1 MHPITFRKAGAS
13 KSLSQHDFFDHGFGG
28 PTIFDVF
35 GSKPVEEFGV
45 SRLSSRDA
53 EVCRGRDNPGSEE
66 VVPDAVH
73 HDAGSEGVF
82 GVGEP
87 ICEFFSAYGIFRT
100 GVESK
105 VSFHDGKSSRWHF
118 ITWVF
123 RATAVEDFSW
133 ARLSKVT
140 NKRVMRAFFAKRC
153 NMGLET
159 FGSSTSFRIVLK

>member
-1 MHPITFRKAGAS
+1 M
-13 KSLSQHDFFDHGFGG
+13 
-28 PTIFDVF
+28 
-35 GSKPVEEFGV
+35 

-53 EVCRGRDNPGSEE
+53 EVCRGGDNPGAEE

-73 HDAGSEGVF
+73 HDAGSERVF

-87 ICEFFSAYGIFRT
+87 IREFFSTYGIFRT
-100 GVESK
+100 GVESE
-105 VSFHDGKSSRWHF
+105 VAFHDGKGSGWHF
-118 ITWVF
+118 ITGIF
-123 RATAVEDFSW
+123 RATAVEDFGW

-159 FGSSTSFRIVLK
+159 FGSSISLRVFLK